1 MATYE
6 TITFDLGLESDYFK
20 LPAPVT
26 VRDWSY
32 FLVRSRKGVYQLLSN
47 VCPHQAE
54 EVVDWTGVFMCPA
67 HGWRFEYTEGVC
79 VNGPNAKLVGFPVIV
94 EDGHLIAELP
104 ND

>member
-1 MATYE
+1 MAIYE
-6 TITFDLGLESDYFK
+6 TINFDLGLESDYIK

-79 VNGPNAKLVGFPVIV
+79 VNGPNAKLVGFPVRV
-94 EDGHLIAELP
+94 EGGHLIAELP